1 MAVFAV
7 SVYPPKTKPAVASPA
22 AADAALAVFKFA
34 AVDHAPTFAP
44 APVNSSVVPI
54 FPAGLLPP
62 EYNAN
67 VDSQGY
73 IDGARCD
80 LYYLKDEIEKAIITD
95 KKLDPIDRFADDK

>member
-1 MAVFAV
+1 MD
-7 SVYPPKTKPAVASPA
+7 YKQILNQLTIIEGQLD
-22 AADAALAVFKFA
+22 DAMNTL
-34 AVDHAPTFAP
+34 
-44 APVNSSVVPI
+44 
-54 FPAGLLPP
+54 P

-95 KKLDPIDRFADDK
+95 KQLDPIDRFADDK

>member
-1 MAVFAV
+1 MDYKEILDRLVIIE
-7 SVYPPKTKPAVASPA
+7 SQLD
-22 AADAALAVFKFA
+22 DAMNTL
-34 AVDHAPTFAP
+34 
-44 APVNSSVVPI
+44 
-54 FPAGLLPP
+54 P

-95 KKLDPIDRFADDK
+95 KLLDPIDRFANNK

>member
-1 MAVFAV
+1 MDYQKILDTLT
-7 SVYPPKTKPAVASPA
+7 SIESQLD
-22 AADAALAVFKFA
+22 DAMNTL
-34 AVDHAPTFAP
+34 
-44 APVNSSVVPI
+44 
-54 FPAGLLPP
+54 P

-95 KKLDPIDRFADDK
+95 KNLDPFDRFADDK

>member
-1 MAVFAV
+1 MDYKKILETLT
-7 SVYPPKTKPAVASPA
+7 SIESQLD
-22 AADAALAVFKFA
+22 DAMNTL
-34 AVDHAPTFAP
+34 
-44 APVNSSVVPI
+44 
-54 FPAGLLPP
+54 P

-95 KKLDPIDRFADDK
+95 KKLDPFDRFEYKK

>member
-1 MAVFAV
+1 MLQDILD
-7 SVYPPKTKPAVASPA
+7 KLIEIEGQLD
-22 AADAALAVFKFA
+22 DAMNTL
-34 AVDHAPTFAP
+34 
-44 APVNSSVVPI
+44 
-54 FPAGLLPP
+54 P

-80 LYYLKDEIEKAIITD
+80 LYYLKDEIEKAILTE

>member
-1 MAVFAV
+1 MDYKEILDRLV
-7 SVYPPKTKPAVASPA
+7 SIESQLD
-22 AADAALAVFKFA
+22 DAMNTL
-34 AVDHAPTFAP
+34 
-44 APVNSSVVPI
+44 
-54 FPAGLLPP
+54 P

-95 KKLDPIDRFADDK
+95 KKLDPIDRFEDNK

>member
-1 MAVFAV
+1 MDYKKILDTLT
-7 SVYPPKTKPAVASPA
+7 SIESQLD
-22 AADAALAVFKFA
+22 DAMNTL
-34 AVDHAPTFAP
+34 
-44 APVNSSVVPI
+44 
-54 FPAGLLPP
+54 P

-95 KKLDPIDRFADDK
+95 KKLDPIDRFEDNK

>member
-1 MAVFAV
+1 MG
-7 SVYPPKTKPAVASPA
+7 YNEILNKLIEIEGQLD
-22 AADAALAVFKFA
+22 DAMNTL
-34 AVDHAPTFAP
+34 
-44 APVNSSVVPI
+44 
-54 FPAGLLPP
+54 P

-95 KKLDPIDRFADDK
+95 KKLDSFDRFADDK

>member
-1 MAVFAV
+1 MDYKKILEALT
-7 SVYPPKTKPAVASPA
+7 SIESQLD
-22 AADAALAVFKFA
+22 DAMNTL
-34 AVDHAPTFAP
+34 
-44 APVNSSVVPI
+44 
-54 FPAGLLPP
+54 P

-95 KKLDPIDRFADDK
+95 KNLDPIDRFEDNK

>member
-1 MAVFAV
+1 MDYKKILDTLT
-7 SVYPPKTKPAVASPA
+7 SIESQLD
-22 AADAALAVFKFA
+22 DAMNTL
-34 AVDHAPTFAP
+34 
-44 APVNSSVVPI
+44 
-54 FPAGLLPP
+54 P

-95 KKLDPIDRFADDK
+95 KKLDPIDRFANNK

>member
-1 MAVFAV
+1 MDYQKILDTLI
-7 SVYPPKTKPAVASPA
+7 SIENQLD
-22 AADAALAVFKFA
+22 DAMNTL
-34 AVDHAPTFAP
+34 
-44 APVNSSVVPI
+44 
-54 FPAGLLPP
+54 P